1 MLQGGTLPGQRRVP
15 VTSLLQCLFTFNCLI
30 SNPASV
36 TYQQCKQDLV
46 NFLLCPQFPRAGG
59 WNDHLV
65 MSVSYCEAKKS
76 PVR

>member
-1 MLQGGTLPGQRRVP
+1 MLQAGALPGQRRVP
-15 VTSLLQCLFTFNCLI
+15 PTSLLQCLFTFNGLI

-59 WNDHLV
+59 WND
-65 MSVSYCEAKKS
+65 
-76 PVR
+76 PVWLCP